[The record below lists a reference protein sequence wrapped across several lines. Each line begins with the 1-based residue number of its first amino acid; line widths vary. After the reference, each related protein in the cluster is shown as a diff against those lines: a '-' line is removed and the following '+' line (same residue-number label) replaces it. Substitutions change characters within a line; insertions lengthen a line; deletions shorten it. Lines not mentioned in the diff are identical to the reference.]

1 MTTNPLALEELR
13 IIDANLNRLNE
24 GIRVVEDIFRYALN
38 HKEIAS
44 SLKELRHN
52 ARIDKLYD
60 QLLNSRDVD
69 NDVLRPTKKSEL
81 NRTHSKD
88 IVIANF
94 KRAQEASR
102 VLEELL
108 KLVGGVDS
116 ENFKQIRYELY
127 KIEKTAMSSLQ

>member
-69 NDVLRPTKKSEL
+69 NDVLRPTKKK
-81 NRTHSKD
+81 RTQSY
-88 IVIANF
+88 
-94 KRAQEASR
+94 S
-102 VLEELL
+102 
-108 KLVGGVDS
+108 
-116 ENFKQIRYELY
+116 
-127 KIEKTAMSSLQ
+127 